1 MSPSEPVVVEPET
14 EAPIR
19 TYVEG
24 FDDVLGGGV
33 PVGHVVLVSG
43 LPGTMKSS
51 FAYSALYHNALHEER
66 NALYITLEQ
75 GRKSLERQMR
85 GMGFDPDRV
94 AGHLHVL
101 DVATLQRRMTNG
113 SGVWVDFLQRAIEFR
128 KEIGVVDLI
137 ALDSL
142 EALEVL
148 AKFEDRRQ
156 ELFKLFDWFRGQGA
170 TVLLITEAPPEP
182 NLAGLLAHTGTEADY
197 LADGILHLKMH
208 EVNDVEVQRRIR
220 VVKMR
225 AANHKTGHYALVFES
240 GKFSVTQAMSGPF

>member
-1 MSPSEPVVVEPET
+1 MKAPEQVPEEPE
-14 EAPIR
+14 EESVR

-24 FDDVLGGGV
+24 LDDILGGGV
-33 PVGHVVLVSG
+33 PAQHVVLVSG

-51 FAYSALYHNALHEER
+51 LVYSVLYHNALHEER

-85 GMGFDPDRV
+85 KMGFDPDQV
-94 AGHLHVL
+94 AGHLHIL
-101 DVATLQRRMTNG
+101 DVATLQRRMKEG
-113 SGVWVDFLQRAIEFR
+113 SGLWIDFLQRAIEFR
-128 KEIGVVDLI
+128 KELGVIDLI

-148 AKFEDRRQ
+148 AKFDDRRQ
-156 ELFKLFDWFRGQGA
+156 ELFKLFEWLRGQRA
-170 TVLLITEAPPEP
+170 TSFLITEAPPEP
-182 NLAGLLAHTGTEADY
+182 NLAALLAHMGNEADY
-197 LADGILHLKMH
+197 LADGVVHLKMH
-208 EVNDVEVQRRIR
+208 EVSDVEVQRRLR

-225 AANHKTGHYALVFES
+225 AAKHKTGHYALVFEV

>member
-1 MSPSEPVVVEPET
+1 MKPAEPV
-14 EAPIR
+14 EAEAEDAIQ

-85 GMGFDPDRV
+85 KMGFDPEQV

-101 DVATLQRRMTNG
+101 DVATLQRRMKGG
-113 SGVWVDFLQRAIEFR
+113 SGLWVDFLQRAIEFR
-128 KEIGVVDLI
+128 KELGVVDLL

-156 ELFKLFDWFRGQGA
+156 ELFKLFEWIRGQKA
-170 TVLLITEAPPEP
+170 TSFLITEAPPEP
-182 NLAGLLAHTGTEADY
+182 NLAAVLANTGNEADY
-197 LADGILHLKMH
+197 LADGIVHLKMH
-208 EVNDVEVQRRIR
+208 EVSDVEVQRRIR

-225 AANHKTGHYALVFES
+225 AANHKTGSFALVFEP